1 MKVIGLKEQMQ
12 KMQQPLVAAAP
23 QPVFRF
29 NLSEEMVG
37 ALLQFSKTHQHD
49 DRETYKE
56 SWTIWKRSATI
67 TELFENETE
76 RLKMLGY
83 RGESAESVED
93 KIFKSGR
100 YYFRNKSF
108 IKAPPTKRC
117 KYIPMSKELISAM
130 DSHIIRMKGEDVT
143 MNVNANTSFSPASL
157 FINFCQTHIDV
168 LNHEITRLVNL
179 IPVEEGGVRGG
190 KNEPSIVSKIKKTY
204 KNRVFKMN
212 SQNNSNNS
220 TININRNNLDV

>member
-1 MKVIGLKEQMQ
+1 MISNCDVIDLIRSVNGSKEQMQ
-12 KMQQPLVAAAP
+12 LQPPSGASAA
-23 QPVFRF
+23 PVFRF
-29 NLSEEMVG
+29 NLSEEMVD
-37 ALLQFSKTHQHD
+37 ALLQFSKTHQND
-49 DRETYKE
+49 DCEMYKE
-56 SWTIWKRSATI
+56 AWAVWKRDAVI
-67 TELFENETE
+67 TKLFENETG

-83 RGESAESVED
+83 RGSAESVED

-108 IKAPPTKRC
+108 IKAPPIKRC

-130 DSHIIRMKGEDVT
+130 DNHIM
-143 MNVNANTSFSPASL
+143 MNANTHFSPASL
-157 FINFCQTHIDV
+157 FVDFFQTHIDV

-179 IPVEEGGVRGG
+179 APMMEGGVRGG

-212 SQNNSNNS
+212 SQNNS
-220 TININRNNLDV
+220 INLL

>member
-1 MKVIGLKEQMQ
+1 MISNCDVIDLIRSVNGSKEQMQ
-12 KMQQPLVAAAP
+12 LQPPSGASAA
-23 QPVFRF
+23 PVFRF

-56 SWTIWKRSATI
+56 SWTVWKYDAVI
-67 TELFENETE
+67 TALFENETG

-83 RGESAESVED
+83 RGSAESVED

-108 IKAPPTKRC
+108 LKAPPTKRC

-130 DSHIIRMKGEDVT
+130 DSHIM
-143 MNVNANTSFSPASL
+143 MNANTHFSPASL
-157 FINFCQTHIDV
+157 FINFCQKHIDV
-168 LNHEITRLVNL
+168 LNDEITRLCNL
-179 IPVEEGGVRGG
+179 ILVEIEGREGR
-190 KNEPSIVSKIKKTY
+190 
-204 KNRVFKMN
+204 
-212 SQNNSNNS
+212 
-220 TININRNNLDV
+220 

>member
-12 KMQQPLVAAAP
+12 LQPPSGASAA
-23 QPVFRF
+23 PVFRF
-29 NLSEEMVG
+29 NLNEEMVD
-37 ALLQFSKTHQHD
+37 ALLQFSKTHQND
-49 DRETYKE
+49 DCETYKE
-56 SWTIWKRSATI
+56 AWVVWKRGAAI
-67 TELFENETE
+67 TELFENETG

-83 RGESAESVED
+83 RGSAESVED

-100 YYFRNKSF
+100 YYFRNKLF

-130 DSHIIRMKGEDVT
+130 DSHIM
-143 MNVNANTSFSPASL
+143 MNANTHFSPASL

-168 LNHEITRLVNL
+168 LKHEITRLVNL
-179 IPVEEGGVRGG
+179 TPMVEEGGGGEGIRGG
-190 KNEPSIVSKIKKTY
+190 INEPSIVSKIKKTY

-220 TININRNNLDV
+220 TININRNDLDV

>member
-1 MKVIGLKEQMQ
+1 MKIIIALIISQSIGLEQ
-12 KMQQPLVAAAP
+12 MQQPLVAVAP

-29 NLSEEMVG
+29 NLSEEMVD
-37 ALLQFSKTHQHD
+37 ALLQFSKTHQND
-49 DRETYKE
+49 DCETYKE
-56 SWTIWKRSATI
+56 AWAVWKRGAAI
-67 TELFENETE
+67 IELFENETG

-83 RGESAESVED
+83 RGSAESVED

-108 IKAPPTKRC
+108 IKAPPIKRC

-130 DSHIIRMKGEDVT
+130 DNHIM
-143 MNVNANTSFSPASL
+143 MNVNTYFSPASL

-179 IPVEEGGVRGG
+179 APMVEGGGG
-190 KNEPSIVSKIKKTY
+190 EGIEGSYEPSIVSKIKKTY

-212 SQNNSNNS
+212 SQNNS
-220 TININRNNLDV
+220 INLL